1 MDVRLEPRVVREVE
15 DQAFVVEVVH
25 LLGNLLALLLV
36 DPGDNYPE
44 VAERDV
50 GNLLQVDQRDN
61 FHNREDVEVDNQNGV
76 VVQLEVDHNI
86 RLEVVDRQRKEHCHT
101 GVVEDKTVECSV
113 RVVGLEVGTREAVE
127 EP

>member
-86 RLEVVDRQRKEHCHT
+86 LLEVVDLRKE
-101 GVVEDKTVECSV
+101 DNM
-113 RVVGLEVGTREAVE
+113 
-127 EP
+127 

>member
-1 MDVRLEPRVVREVE
+1 MDVRLEPREVREVE

-44 VAERDV
+44 VERDV

-76 VVQLEVDHNI
+76 VVLLEVDHNI
-86 RLEVVDRQRKEHCHT
+86 RLEVVDLRKE
-101 GVVEDKTVECSV
+101 DNM
-113 RVVGLEVGTREAVE
+113 
-127 EP
+127 